1 MIKLVVIYNGN
12 TSNIFI
18 LQSAVESGV
27 NKLYTREGYLFL
39 MEKSKYIN
47 FYVVNK
53 WNEYLL
59 HINIIINLYR
69 GIWHNMDKTVL
80 HISKGQKGIYNDT
93 L

>member
-1 MIKLVVIYNGN
+1 
-12 TSNIFI
+12 
-18 LQSAVESGV
+18 
-27 NKLYTREGYLFL
+27 
-39 MEKSKYIN
+39 MEKSKYIK

-53 WNEYLL
+53 WNVYLL